1 MLIFFLMM
9 GLMLGLMLLGSPVA
23 VTMGLTSLISLGTL
37 RGFTEIPWD
46 IMAQRIMY
54 GVSNFTLLA
63 IPFFIL
69 AGRLCNEA
77 KITDRIFEF
86 AKCLV
91 GHLKGGLGHV
101 NIVASM
107 IFAGMSGSAVAD
119 AGGLGQMEIKAMV
132 DEGYDLDF
140 STAVTGAS
148 ATIGPIIPP
157 SIPMVIYGSLA
168 GESVAKLLIA
178 GFFPGIIMGFAM
190 MGLVW
195 FMAPWY
201 GFKAKPRAPLREF
214 VRAGKEG
221 FFPLM
226 APVIL
231 IGGIISGIFT
241 PTEAA
246 AVAVMYALF
255 MGVIYRT
262 VTWSSFLSVLRDTM
276 LDTAIILFIVGASS
290 IYSWVIAR
298 YQVTDV
304 LTNWIGSVVSN
315 PLMFLLVINLFLLLV
330 GCFID
335 PTPALFILV
344 PVFMPMVKQ
353 YGIDPIHF
361 GVIMVLNLMIGLL
374 TPPVGTVLYT
384 LHRVTNLPLE
394 RIAVAMV
401 PFYIPLLATLIL
413 IALFPSISLVLPNAL
428 LGR

>member
-9 GLMLGLMLLGSPVA
+9 GALLVLMLLGFPVA
-23 VTMGLTSLISLGTL
+23 LSMGVTSVLALGAL
-37 RGFTEIPWD
+37 RGFAEIPWD
-46 IMAQRIMY
+46 MLAQRIMY
-54 GVSNFTLLA
+54 GVTNFTLLA

-91 GHLKGGLGHV
+91 GHFKGGLGHV
-101 NIVASM
+101 NVLGSM

-132 DEGYDLDF
+132 DEGYSLEF
-140 STAVTGAS
+140 STAVTAAS

-157 SIPMVIYGSLA
+157 SIPMVIYGAMA

-178 GFFPGIIMGFAM
+178 GFFPGIIMGVAM
-190 MGLVW
+190 MALLVL
-195 FMAPWY
+195 MAPWY
-201 GFKAKPRAPLREF
+201 GFRAKPRAPLAEMLAALKRG
-214 VRAGKEG
+214 VL
-221 FFPLM
+221 PLL

-231 IGGIISGIFT
+231 IGGIVSGIFT

-246 AVAVMYALF
+246 AIAVVYAILVGTF
-255 MGVIYRT
+255 YRT
-262 VTWSSFLSVLRDTM
+262 ITPTRFLEVLKDSM
-276 LDTAIILFIVGASS
+276 LDTAIILFIVAASS

-304 LTNWIGSVVSN
+304 LVNWMGGIVST
-315 PLMFLLVINLFLLLV
+315 PLMFLLVVNIFLLLV

-361 GVIMVLNLMIGLL
+361 GVIMVFNLMIGLV

-384 LHRVTNLPLE
+384 LSRVTGLPLE
-394 RIAVAMV
+394 RLSVAML
-401 PFYIPLLATLIL
+401 PWYFPLLATLLL
-413 IALFPSISLVLPNAL
+413 IVLFPGLSVWLPNLL

>member
-1 MLIFFLMM
+1 MLIFLLMM
-9 GLMLGLMLLGSPVA
+9 GALLVLMLLGFPVA
-23 VTMGLTSLISLGTL
+23 LSMGVTSVLTLGAL

-46 IMAQRIMY
+46 MLAQRIMY
-54 GVSNFTLLA
+54 GVTNFTLLA

-101 NIVASM
+101 NVLGSM

-132 DEGYDLDF
+132 DEGYSLEF
-140 STAVTGAS
+140 STAVTAAS

-157 SIPMVIYGSLA
+157 SIPMVIYGAMA

-178 GFFPGIIMGFAM
+178 GFFPGIIMGLAM
-190 MGLVW
+190 MALLVL
-195 FMAPWY
+195 MAPWY
-201 GFKAKPRAPLREF
+201 GFKAKRRAPLAEMLAALKRG
-214 VRAGKEG
+214 VL
-221 FFPLM
+221 PLL

-231 IGGIISGIFT
+231 IGGIVSGIFT

-246 AVAVMYALF
+246 AIAVVYAIV
-255 MGVIYRT
+255 MGIFYRT
-262 VTWSSFLSVLRDTM
+262 ISLSNFLQVLRDSM
-276 LDTAIILFIVGASS
+276 LDTAIILFIVAASS

-298 YQVTDV
+298 YQVTEGLV
-304 LTNWIGSVVSN
+304 NWMGGIVST
-315 PLMFLLVINLFLLLV
+315 PLMFLFVVNIFLLLV

-344 PVFMPMVKQ
+344 PVFMPMVKR

-361 GVIMVLNLMIGLL
+361 GVIMVFNLMIGLV

-384 LHRVTNLPLE
+384 LNRVTGVPLE
-394 RIAVAMV
+394 RLSVAML
-401 PFYIPLLATLIL
+401 PWYIPLLATLAL
-413 IALFPSISLVLPNAL
+413 IVLFPGLSVWLPNAL

>member
-9 GLMLGLMLLGSPVA
+9 GALLVLMLLGFPVA
-23 VTMGLTSLISLGTL
+23 LSMGVTSVLTLGVL
-37 RGFTEIPWD
+37 RGFTHIPWD
-46 IMAQRIMY
+46 MLAQRIMY
-54 GVSNFTLLA
+54 GVTNFTLLA

-91 GHLKGGLGHV
+91 GHFKGGLGHV
-101 NIVASM
+101 NVLGSM

-132 DEGYDLDF
+132 DEGYSLEF
-140 STAVTGAS
+140 STAVTAAS

-157 SIPMVIYGSLA
+157 SIPMVIYGAMA

-178 GFFPGIIMGFAM
+178 GFFPGIIMGVAM
-190 MGLVW
+190 MALLVV
-195 FMAPWY
+195 MAPWY
-201 GFKAKPRAPLREF
+201 GFQAKPRARLREMWAALKSG
-214 VRAGKEG
+214 VL
-221 FFPLM
+221 PLL

-231 IGGIISGIFT
+231 IGGIVSGVFT

-246 AVAVMYALF
+246 AIAVAYATVMGIF
-255 MGVIYRT
+255 YRT
-262 VTWSSFLSVLRDTM
+262 LTLRSFLQVLRDSM
-276 LDTAIILFIVGASS
+276 MDTSIILFIVGASS

-298 YQVTDV
+298 YQITDV
-304 LTNWIGSVVSN
+304 LVNWMGGIVST
-315 PLMFLLVINLFLLLV
+315 PLMFLFVVNIFLLLV

-361 GVIMVLNLMIGLL
+361 GVIMVFNLMIGLV

-384 LHRVTNLPLE
+384 LNRVTGLSLE
-394 RIAVAMV
+394 RISVAML
-401 PFYIPLLATLIL
+401 PWYIPLLVTLVL
-413 IALFPSISLVLPNAL
+413 IVLFPSISLVLPTAL
-428 LGR
+428 LGK

>member
-9 GLMLGLMLLGSPVA
+9 GVLLVLMLLGFPVA
-23 VTMGLTSLISLGTL
+23 LSMGVTSVLALGVL
-37 RGFTEIPWD
+37 RGFDAIPWD
-46 IMAQRIMY
+46 MLSQRIMY
-54 GVSNFTLLA
+54 GVTNFTLLA

-86 AKCLV
+86 AKTLV
-91 GHLKGGLGHV
+91 GHFKGGLGHV
-101 NIVASM
+101 NVLGSM

-132 DEGYDLDF
+132 DEGYDLEF
-140 STAVTGAS
+140 SAAVTAAS

-157 SIPMVIYGSLA
+157 SIPMVIYGAMA

-178 GFFPGIIMGFAM
+178 GFFPGVIMGVAM
-190 MGLVW
+190 MALLVA
-195 FMAPWY
+195 MAPWY
-201 GFKAKPRAPLREF
+201 GWKAKRRASAREVLAAIKKGILPL
-214 VRAGKEG
+214 
-221 FFPLM
+221 L

-231 IGGIISGIFT
+231 IGGIVSGIFT

-246 AVAVMYALF
+246 AIAVVYVIV
-255 MGVIYRT
+255 MGVFYQTINLR
-262 VTWSSFLSVLRDTM
+262 SFLQVLKDSMMDTS
-276 LDTAIILFIVGASS
+276 IILFIVAASS

-298 YQVTDV
+298 YQITDTLV
-304 LTNWIGSVVSN
+304 NWMGSIVSTQ
-315 PLMFLLVINLFLLLV
+315 LMFLLVVNIFLLIV

-353 YGIDPIHF
+353 YGVDPIHF
-361 GVIMVLNLMIGLL
+361 GVIMVFNLMIGLV
-374 TPPVGTVLYT
+374 TPPVGTVLYI
-384 LHRVTNLPLE
+384 LNRVTGVPLE
-394 RIAVAMV
+394 RLSIAMLPWYV
-401 PFYIPLLATLIL
+401 PLLATLAL
-413 IALFPSISLVLPNAL
+413 IVLFPGLSVWLPNAL

>member
-9 GLMLGLMLLGSPVA
+9 GALLVLMLLGFPVA
-23 VTMGLTSLISLGTL
+23 LSMGVTSVLTFGVL
-37 RGFTEIPWD
+37 RGFDAIPWD
-46 IMAQRIMY
+46 MMAQRIMY
-54 GVSNFTLLA
+54 GVTNFTLLA

-86 AKCLV
+86 AKTLV
-91 GHLKGGLGHV
+91 GHFKGGLGHV
-101 NIVASM
+101 NVLASM

-140 STAVTGAS
+140 SAAVTAAS

-157 SIPMVIYGSLA
+157 SIPMVIYGAMA

-178 GFFPGIIMGFAM
+178 GFFPGVIMGVAM
-190 MGLVW
+190 MALLVA
-195 FMAPWY
+195 MAPWY
-201 GFKAKPRAPLREF
+201 GWKAKRRASMREVFAAIKKGILPL
-214 VRAGKEG
+214 
-221 FFPLM
+221 L

-231 IGGIISGIFT
+231 IGGIVSGIFT

-246 AVAVMYALF
+246 AIAVVYVIV
-255 MGVIYRT
+255 MGVFYQTINLR
-262 VTWSSFLSVLRDTM
+262 SFLQVLKDSMMDTS
-276 LDTAIILFIVGASS
+276 IILFIVAASS

-298 YQVTDV
+298 YQITDTLV
-304 LTNWIGSVVSN
+304 NWMGSIVSTQ
-315 PLMFLLVINLFLLLV
+315 LMFLLVVNIFLLIV

-344 PVFMPMVKQ
+344 PVLMPMVKQ
-353 YGIDPIHF
+353 YGVDPIHF
-361 GVIMVLNLMIGLL
+361 GVIMVFNLMIGLV
-374 TPPVGTVLYT
+374 TPPVGTVLYI
-384 LHRVTNLPLE
+384 LNRVTGVPLE
-394 RIAVAMV
+394 RLSIAMLPWYV
-401 PFYIPLLATLIL
+401 PLLATLAL
-413 IALFPSISLVLPNAL
+413 IVLFPGLSVWLPNAL

>member
-9 GLMLGLMLLGSPVA
+9 GVLLVLMLLGFPVA
-23 VTMGLTSLISLGTL
+23 LSMGVTSVLTLGVL
-37 RGFTEIPWD
+37 RGFDAIPWD
-46 IMAQRIMY
+46 MLSQRIMY
-54 GVSNFTLLA
+54 GVTNFTLLA

-86 AKCLV
+86 AKTLV
-91 GHLKGGLGHV
+91 GHFRGGLGHV
-101 NIVASM
+101 NVLASM

-132 DEGYDLDF
+132 DEGYDLEF
-140 STAVTGAS
+140 SAAVTAAS

-157 SIPMVIYGSLA
+157 SIPMVIYGAMA

-178 GFFPGIIMGFAM
+178 GFFPGVIMGVAM
-190 MGLVW
+190 MALLVA
-195 FMAPWY
+195 MAPWY
-201 GFKAKPRAPLREF
+201 GWKAKRRASMREVFAAIKKGVLPL
-214 VRAGKEG
+214 
-221 FFPLM
+221 L

-231 IGGIISGIFT
+231 IGGIVSGIFT

-246 AVAVMYALF
+246 AIAVVYVIV
-255 MGVIYRT
+255 MGVFYQTINLR
-262 VTWSSFLSVLRDTM
+262 SFLQVLKDSMMDTS
-276 LDTAIILFIVGASS
+276 IILFIVAASS

-298 YQVTDV
+298 YQITDTLV
-304 LTNWIGSVVSN
+304 NWMGSIVSTQ
-315 PLMFLLVINLFLLLV
+315 LMFLLVVNIFLLIV

-353 YGIDPIHF
+353 YGVDPIHF
-361 GVIMVLNLMIGLL
+361 GVIMVFNLMIGLV
-374 TPPVGTVLYT
+374 TPPVGTVLYI
-384 LHRVTNLPLE
+384 LNRVTGVPLE
-394 RIAVAMV
+394 RLSIAMLPWYV
-401 PFYIPLLATLIL
+401 PLLATLAL
-413 IALFPSISLVLPNAL
+413 IVLFPGLSVWLPNAL